1 MSKKK
6 VSETRQYYKSALITL
21 ITLSIPTI
29 LEEVFSTL
37 LQYVDMAMV
46 GHLGEK
52 ATAAVSTT
60 TTIGWLIHSIPGAI
74 AVAMLALASKANGAG
89 DEEKLKKLTGQSMIY
104 AFAIGIVLELIALF
118 LAPYIPIWMGVEDDI
133 VKPAGMYFTIT
144 SITLVFRTSARVFA
158 SMIRAIKDTKSPMII
173 SVAENILNVVLNYI
187 FIYRLDL
194 GVKGAAVASCI
205 SFGIGG
211 IAMLVLML
219 SKSKLRPAISNIKID
234 LSILREV
241 FTIGFPVLGATVIS
255 CLGYIVFAGMVS
267 GMGTTVFAAHSIAVA
282 AEEIVYIPG
291 YGLRATTSTLIGNA
305 IGEGDYQKLKATERV
320 AIAAILLL
328 MVVNGVLLFL
338 FAYPFMKVFTP
349 STQVALLGSRM
360 LKLVSFSEPFFGLMI
375 VLEGIAY
382 GMGKTKS
389 VFACESGSMW
399 AVRIL
404 GTFICVKILGLD
416 LTAVWICMI
425 ADNICKA
432 VTLFLFRPRPEKLF
446 MPQDEG
452 GRMEI
457 R

>member
-1 MSKKK
+1 MSK
-6 VSETRQYYKSALITL
+6 YYKTALITL
-21 ITLSIPTI
+21 LTLSIPTI

-89 DEEKLKKLTGQSMIY
+89 DEEKLKKLAGQSIIY
-104 AFAIGIVLELIALF
+104 AFAIGIVLEIIAII

-133 VKPAGMYFTIT
+133 VKPASMYFTIT
-144 SITLVFRTSARVFA
+144 SITLVFRTSARIFA
-158 SMIRAIKDTKSPMII
+158 SMIRSIKDTKSPMFI

-187 FIYRLDL
+187 FIYQLHL
-194 GVKGAAVASCI
+194 GVKGAAIASCI

-211 IAMLVLML
+211 IAMFVMML
-219 SKSKLRPAISNIKID
+219 SKSKLRPAIFDFSID
-234 LSILREV
+234 STIMREV
-241 FTIGFPVLGATVIS
+241 FTIGLPVLGATVVS
-255 CLGYIVFAGMVS
+255 CLGYIVFASMVS

-291 YGLRATTSTLIGNA
+291 YGLRATTSTLVGNS
-305 IGEGDYQKLKATERV
+305 IGEGNYQKLKATERV
-320 AIAAILLL
+320 AMVVVLLL
-328 MVVNGVLLFL
+328 MVVNGAMLFL

-349 STQVALLGSRM
+349 STQVAILGSRM

-389 VFACESGSMW
+389 VFTCESGSMW

-404 GTFICVKILGLD
+404 GTFICMKILGLD

-432 VTLFLFRPRPEKLF
+432 VLLFIFRPRPEKIF
-446 MPQDEG
+446 AE
-452 GRMEI
+452 ESI